1 MLSTDDVTLISS
13 DVALYPFELFAGPDD
28 GENADDD
35 LGDDMDDDFDD
46 DEWEDE
52 FDDEEDEDEIEWD
65 DDEMGDLDEM
75 DEEA

>member
-13 DVALYPFELFAGPDD
+13 AVAPYPFAIFAGPDD
-28 GENADDD
+28 DENADDD
-35 LGDDMDDDFDD
+35 IGDDMDDDFDD

-52 FDDEEDEDEIEWD
+52 FDDEEDDDEIEWD
-65 DDEMGDLDEM
+65 DDEMGDLDEA